1 MPNGPR
7 LLDTGRTLQFQ
18 LKATTTHNVDFQ
30 ATTFKFDLE
39 AKTYNDLVFRLQSN
53 YPLTLIVAVLPDSE
67 TDWVKCN
74 HQELNQITQLYWFR
88 PTSNTDLTQNT
99 SKKRIEIP
107 LDQRVDLEFLSTQF
121 EAMFA

>member
-1 MPNGPR
+1 
-7 LLDTGRTLQFQ
+7 
-18 LKATTTHNVDFQ
+18 
-30 ATTFKFDLE
+30 
-39 AKTYNDLVFRLQSN
+39 VFRLQSN